1 VRGEKPRRRR
11 RRLEEDN
18 PDRWLISYADFITLL
33 FAFFVVMY
41 SISSVNQGKYRVLS
55 ETLNAVFGQDA
66 VSAEELPEVLEH
78 GFKGQLGEA
87 AVPTSS
93 RDEELYRQLGE
104 QALRNA
110 ASRQRVYDELA
121 ISLEEWM
128 QRDLI
133 DVRINGD
140 RIEIDM
146 KARMLFGSAEARLSS
161 SAMDA
166 LRLVSHSL
174 SAIPNPIQVEGF
186 TDDVPI
192 SNPVYQSNWELSA
205 ARAASVVHFLSAQ
218 GVQPER
224 LAAVGRGEYQ
234 PIADNATAEG
244 RAANRRVTLMVLG
257 SEQRVF
263 EPEGMVPWA
272 EGPAATL
279 PVGAEA
285 DPVADGGGGAVD
297 PGVAR

>member
-1 VRGEKPRRRR
+1 MRAQQPRRRR

-66 VSAEELPEVLEH
+66 VSVEELPEALEH
-78 GFKGQLGEA
+78 GFRGELGEA
-87 AVPTSS
+87 AVPTSA
-93 RDEELYRQLGE
+93 REEALYRQLGE
-104 QALRNA
+104 QAVRNA

-146 KARMLFGSAEARLSS
+146 KARLLFGSAEARLSNG
-161 SAMDA
+161 AMDA
-166 LRLVSHSL
+166 LRLVSRSL
-174 SAIPNPIQVEGF
+174 STIPNPIQVEGF

-218 GVQPER
+218 GVRPER

-234 PIADNATAEG
+234 PIAENTNAEG

-257 SEQRVF
+257 SEQHVF

-272 EGPAATL
+272 EGPATTVKA
-279 PVGAEA
+279 AA
-285 DPVADGGGGAVD
+285 DTGPAAN
-297 PGVAR
+297 GVVEP